1 MLLLFLGKLQYLKIT
16 QPFTA
21 IPENVSYIILEGTT
35 GSLCW
40 LTQDLRHISILTS
53 SADICNLDNVYNMKF
68 IFPMYFAQL

>member
-1 MLLLFLGKLQYLKIT
+1 MYVLLGQFICSNLYSVYQMLLLFLGKLQYLKIT

-40 LTQDLRHISILTS
+40 LTQDLRHI
-53 SADICNLDNVYNMKF
+53 
-68 IFPMYFAQL
+68 